1 MTLTELQ
8 KEIFEVNKAN
18 GWHDKM
24 PSKLEQHA
32 LFHTE
37 ITEAYNEY
45 IAGKLETWYQPDGKP
60 EGFYTELADVVI
72 RILDYFSL
80 EWYNVEEFEP
90 ADTDVLENIDEY
102 AFLLHIHS
110 VVSSAS
116 ESVRKNNTEITE
128 MNILFDVIGL
138 IDQWLIVE
146 CSNRLTDLI
155 TEKIAYNK
163 TRGHRHGGKVI

>member
-8 KEIFEVNKAN
+8 KEIFEINKAN
-18 GWHDKM
+18 GWHDKV

-37 ITEAYNEY
+37 ITEAYNEF
-45 IAGKLETWYQPDGKP
+45 ISGKLETWYQPDGKP

-80 EWYNVEEFEP
+80 EGIEYFNNGRFEYRVCKSELNFILSLHRLISQATEKVRLNRIGVEMERLYDIIPFIE
-90 ADTDVLENIDEY
+90 V
-102 AFLLHIHS
+102 FLD
-110 VVSSAS
+110 A
-116 ESVRKNNTEITE
+116 NN
-128 MNILFDVIGL
+128 
-138 IDQWLIVE
+138 Q
-146 CSNRLTDLI
+146 SLTDLI

-163 TRGHRHGGKVI
+163 TRGHRHGGKTI

>member
-8 KEIFEVNKAN
+8 KEIYSINKAN
-18 GWHDKM
+18 GWHDKV

-37 ITEAYNEY
+37 ITEAYNEF
-45 IAGKLETWYQPDGKP
+45 IAGKLETWYQEDGKP

-80 EWYNVEEFEP
+80 ENIMFHKDTLFTYNV
-90 ADTDVLENIDEY
+90 VENGTNLIL
-102 AFLLHIHS
+102 LLHKLTSTSTENVRNNKTPYEIPLYDIIHL
-110 VVSSAS
+110 V
-116 ESVRKNNTEITE
+116 
-128 MNILFDVIGL
+128 DVFL
-138 IDQWLIVE
+138 TANKQ
-146 CSNRLTDLI
+146 SLTDLI
-155 TEKIAYNK
+155 AEKIAYNK

>member
-8 KEIFEVNKAN
+8 KEIYSINKAN
-18 GWHDKM
+18 GWHDKV

-37 ITEAYNEY
+37 ITEAYNEL
-45 IAGKLETWYQPDGKP
+45 IVGRLETWYQEDGKP

-80 EWYNVEEFEP
+80 DNLTYSSEQP
-90 ADTDVLENIDEY
+90 LLEIVPDN
-102 AFLLHIHS
+102 
-110 VVSSAS
+110 
-116 ESVRKNNTEITE
+116 EIG
-128 MNILFDVIGL
+128 MILFAHETISLATEYVRTNKQTYEMIELTKL
-138 IDQWLIVE
+138 IYTIQVYLALRHQEHLSYHIK
-146 CSNRLTDLI
+146 
-155 TEKIAYNK
+155 EKIAYNK